1 MTESQSS
8 DAVAWD
14 TAEAGVSGLQETAM
28 EEEEEDRES
37 VQERGDEIKGEKVDE
52 ACIPCQCYSLYC
64 IRYLWVRST

>member
-28 EEEEEDRES
+28 EEEEEEDRES
-37 VQERGDEIKGEKVDE
+37 VQERADEIKEEKVDE
-52 ACIPCQCYSLYC
+52 ARVPC
-64 IRYLWVRST
+64 